1 MWSPAQLSVGH
12 LHHGHLGGEVSAPTL
27 IHTFTQKLQVRL
39 SVRASNEG
47 YANDPEDFTI
57 TKNAPAEVI
66 RDGQVG

>member
-12 LHHGHLGGEVSAPTL
+12 LHHGHLGGEVAAPTL
-27 IHTFTQKLQVRL
+27 IHTFTQKLQGRL

-57 TKNAPAEVI
+57 TENAPPRVK
-66 RDGQVG
+66 RDMQVG